1 MTITSCLSSFAI
13 VKEEEEEEEEEEED
27 KEMDLLRGEMSV
39 MTVVSSLFFDLTAV
53 IQAPFVALIS
63 VLKEK

>member
-1 MTITSCLSSFAI
+1 LSSFAI
-13 VKEEEEEEEEEEED
+13 VKEEEEEEEE
-27 KEMDLLRGEMSV
+27 EMDLLRGEMSV